1 MEFYYLN
8 HEHYLSGDVRKA
20 FDCAIDYMGKNR
32 SIEKMT
38 FLVSTKSQFDFL
50 DGLLSPQQL
59 KAGSFN
65 CGNYLVQVKTV
76 RTYEPDFCFES
87 KDPSELLM
95 AVAVSPADL
104 AKFEEKTDVKACF
117 IVPWT
122 LDEYLDFLKVRDA
135 KDMETGEPI
144 EEEDDIDNRV
154 VNAINWLKA
163 LAYPNDGYNHPNDID
178 KLHDMANALSH
189 YHVPL
194 DMFSV
199 ECCARNL
206 GLLPSSAHKT
216 AEVFVEAQ
224 KRKLRVTHSMGLA
237 HLKKMM
243 EEKQ

>member
-20 FDCAIDYMGKNR
+20 FECAMDYIKKNR
-32 SIEKMT
+32 SINKMT

-50 DGLLSPQQL
+50 DGLFTPQQL

-65 CGNYLVQVKTV
+65 CGSYLVQVKTV
-76 RTYEPDFCFES
+76 RTYEPDYCYEGRE
-87 KDPSELLM
+87 PAELLM
-95 AVAVSPADL
+95 SIAVSPVDL
-104 AKFEEKTDVKACF
+104 AKFEDKSDIKACF

-122 LDEYLDFLKVRDA
+122 LEENLDFLKVRGA
-135 KDMETGEPI
+135 KNMETGEPI
-144 EEEDDIDNRV
+144 AGNDEIDERV

-163 LAYPNDGYNHPNDID
+163 VAYPNDGYNHPNDID

-199 ECCARNL
+199 ERCARNL
-206 GLLPSSAHKT
+206 GLFPSSAYKT
-216 AEVFVEAQ
+216 AEAFVDAQ
-224 KRKLRVTHSMGLA
+224 HRKLRVTHSMGLA
-237 HLKKMM
+237 HLRKMM